1 MIGYLRG
8 TARSGRVIDVGG
20 VGYVVHCPHALNEG
34 EVTELHV
41 FTVVRE
47 DAINLYGFTAEEERE
62 VFEAL
67 VKVTG
72 VGPSIALALIG
83 GLGTAAIADAV
94 RRRDVKALSGV
105 KGVGAK
111 VAEKI
116 VTLCKL
122 PEGAGSSGREQ
133 ELVKAITGLGFD
145 RTNAADAVRVA
156 LEEEGEDA
164 TEATLLTAAIAV
176 AKRGAA

>member
-8 TARSGRVIDVGG
+8 TARGARVVEVGG
-20 VGYVVHCPHALNEG
+20 VGYVVSCPQPLTAG
-34 EVTELHV
+34 ELTELHV
-41 FTVVRE
+41 VTVVRE
-47 DAINLYGFTAEEERE
+47 DAINLYGFSTEEERG

-67 VKVTG
+67 TKVTG

-94 RRRDVKALSGV
+94 RRRDLKALGGV

-122 PEGAGSSGREQ
+122 PEGTGGEGRGQ
-133 ELVKAITGLGFD
+133 ELVKALTGLGFE
-145 RTNAADAVRVA
+145 RPIATEAVRTA
-156 LEEEGEDA
+156 LDDEGEDA
-164 TEATLLTAAIAV
+164 TEATLLTAAIAI
-176 AKRGAA
+176 AKRGTA

>member
-8 TARSGRVIDVGG
+8 TARNGRVIEVGG
-20 VGYVVHCPHALNEG
+20 VGYVVHCPHPLTPG
-34 EVTELHV
+34 EETELHV
-41 FTVVRE
+41 STVVRE
-47 DAINLYGFTAEEERE
+47 DAINLYGFVTEEERG

-67 VKVTG
+67 TKVTG

-83 GLGTAAIADAV
+83 GLGTATIADAV
-94 RRRDVKALSGV
+94 RRRDLKALGGV

-122 PEGAGSSGREQ
+122 PEGTGNGGRDQ
-133 ELVKAITGLGFD
+133 ELVKALIGLGFD
-145 RTNAADAVRVA
+145 RANAAEAVRTAV
-156 LEEEGEDA
+156 EEEGD
-164 TEATLLTAAIAV
+164 EADEAMLLTAAIAA